1 MYIRKTKDIYILFY
15 QGEEI
20 DETSDRATAK
30 YLLNEYN
37 IAFHG
42 GVTIKKRRIK
52 NNV

>member
-15 QGEEI
+15 NGEEI
-20 DETSDRATAK
+20 DDADNLKTAK
-30 YLLNEYN
+30 YLLKEYN
-37 IAFHG
+37 AAFHG

>member
-20 DETSDRATAK
+20 DDAENFTTAK
-30 YLLNEYN
+30 YLLKEYN
-37 IAFHG
+37 AAFHG

-52 NNV
+52 K

>member
-20 DETSDRATAK
+20 DETSDRVTAK
-30 YLLNEYN
+30 YLLNEYTA
-37 IAFHG
+37 AFHG

>member
-20 DETSDRATAK
+20 DEANDRATAL
-30 YLLNEYN
+30 YLKQEYN

-52 NNV
+52 K

>member
-20 DETSDRATAK
+20 DNAENRAIAK

-37 IAFHG
+37 IAFRG
-42 GVTIKKRRIK
+42 GVTIKKKRVK
-52 NNV
+52 K